1 MDVIRFQPGETLTEI
16 LESSGGPEQVRESSS
31 LNKTHFTNLDHLLTH
46 LVLCVLEI
54 PEVVYVLNGIS
65 NTIQLTF
72 VFDNEYNTE
81 VCPPPSPI
89 VQ

>member
-65 NTIQLTF
+65 NTIQLTLSLTMSTTLK
-72 VFDNEYNTE
+72 YA
-81 VCPPPSPI
+81 PPSPI
-89 VQ
+89 V